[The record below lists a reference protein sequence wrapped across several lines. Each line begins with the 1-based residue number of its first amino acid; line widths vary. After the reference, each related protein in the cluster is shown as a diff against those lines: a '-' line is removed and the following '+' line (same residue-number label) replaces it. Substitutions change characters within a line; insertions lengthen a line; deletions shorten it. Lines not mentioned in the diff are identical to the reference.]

1 MAKTRKIN
9 RRGKAKPPRQG
20 SKGPV
25 YSQSPRNGGGA
36 PRETE
41 APTGMNRMLNK
52 SMKKPG
58 SGTRGSGRGAR

>member
-9 RRGKAKPPRQG
+9 RRGKAKPAKQG

-25 YSQSPRNGGGA
+25 YSQSPMRSMGQ

-41 APTGMNRMLNK
+41 APRNTIMRNR
-52 SMKKPG
+52 SMKAPG
-58 SGTRGSGRGAR
+58 SGTRGSGKGAR